1 MTDLP
6 DIEDFWQWALQR
18 WSQPGLAAALLPLQ
32 DQHGC
37 VVLELLLLAWLDSRN
52 LKLSP
57 SGYDGLVDAAASWNA
72 EVVLP
77 LRAVRVGWR
86 DNPDMAGQRERL
98 QKLELA
104 AERALAGLYFEFLGQ
119 LPATEL
125 SVSNMAESS
134 SNLEL
139 AVQTAAPPL
148 PQGQVV
154 NLLEL
159 LSAQAVE

>member
-1 MTDLP
+1 MADLP
-6 DIEDFWQWALQR
+6 DIEEFWQWALKR
-18 WSQPGLAAALLPLQ
+18 WSQPGLADALLPLQ

-37 VVLELLLLAWLDSRN
+37 VVLELLLLAWLDTQN
-52 LKLSP
+52 LKLSQF
-57 SGYDGLVDAAASWNA
+57 GFDGLERAAASWNA

-86 DNPDMAGQRERL
+86 DRPDMAAPRKRL
-98 QKLELA
+98 QQLELA
-104 AERALAGLYFEFLGQ
+104 AERALAELYFECLLQ

-125 SVSNMAESS
+125 PVSQMAKSC

-139 AVQTAAPPL
+139 AVQIATPPL
-148 PQGQVV
+148 SDCQRG

-159 LSAQAVE
+159 LSS

>member
-1 MTDLP
+1 MADLP
-6 DIEDFWQWALQR
+6 DIEEFWQWALKR
-18 WSQPGLAAALLPLQ
+18 WSQPGLADALLPLQ

-37 VVLELLLLAWLDSRN
+37 VVLQLLLLAWLDTQN
-52 LKLSP
+52 LKLSQ
-57 SGYDGLVDAAASWNA
+57 SGFDGLEREAASWNA

-86 DNPDMAGQRERL
+86 DRPDMAAPRKRL
-98 QKLELA
+98 QQLELA
-104 AERALAGLYFEFLGQ
+104 AERALAELYFECLLQ

-125 SVSNMAESS
+125 PVSQMAKSC

-139 AVQTAAPPL
+139 AVQIATPPL
-148 PQGQVV
+148 SDCQRR

-159 LSAQAVE
+159 LSS

>member
-1 MTDLP
+1 M
-6 DIEDFWQWALQR
+6 
-18 WSQPGLAAALLPLQ
+18 
-32 DQHGC
+32 
-37 VVLELLLLAWLDSRN
+37 V
-52 LKLSP
+52 
-57 SGYDGLVDAAASWNA
+57 
-72 EVVLP
+72 
-77 LRAVRVGWR
+77 
-86 DNPDMAGQRERL
+86 GQRKRL

-139 AVQTAAPPL
+139 AVQTATPPL

-159 LSAQAVE
+159 LSAKAVE